1 MAKRDDDFSMTSLR
15 IHMYQN
21 EKWGRYHLP
30 WYKKFIEYLKND
42 FNVEVIN
49 YNKDGKTFSGKI
61 DLQVDIHGFGKN
73 PPLSDV
79 DMVVENLENNEF
91 FVLTFGKY
99 FTSYVVHYLKSD
111 KCIGILSGHF
121 SRRYMYEHLKKN
133 RLLHKLDKVHPW
145 FFGFF
150 QEFDVDKYRDIR
162 NSQETLNDKLYFK
175 GGGWKDNGDPY
186 RSVVRILYEK
196 GYLDPNYSSIT
207 TYLDE
212 LSKQNIAIS
221 HYMDL
226 NRFTHANK
234 SPGELC
240 YRDIEMMSIGVPYI
254 RVEYKSELHEA
265 FIPNY
270 HYIVIPREDAHRA
283 YDKDGDEGVAKLF
296 INKYNEVKDDHDFLK
311 FISNNQIK
319 WYDTYMRWPKSAELT
334 INKLKIKDWIK

>member
-1 MAKRDDDFSMTSLR
+1 MTKIR
-15 IHMYQN
+15 IHYISN
-21 EKWGRYHLP
+21 EKWGRYHQP
-30 WYKKFIEYLKND
+30 WFNKFSEYLKSM
-42 FNVEVIN
+42 FSVEVID
-49 YNKDGKTFSGKI
+49 YNLNGKTFSSRI
-61 DLQVDIHGFGKN
+61 NLQTEVGQFGKN

-79 DMVVENLENNEF
+79 DMIVENLENNKF
-91 FVLTFGKY
+91 FVLSFGKY

-111 KCIGILSGHF
+111 KCIGILCAHF
-121 SRRYMYEHLKKN
+121 SRRYMYEHLKRD

-150 QEFDVDKYRDIR
+150 QEFDVDKYRQIR
-162 NSQETLNDKLYFK
+162 DTQKKLNDKLYFK
-175 GGGWKDNGDPY
+175 GGGWKEGGDPY
-186 RSVVRILYEK
+186 RNVVRILYEK
-196 GYLDPNYSSIT
+196 GYLDPKYSSIT
-207 TYLDE
+207 TYLDN

-226 NRFTHANK
+226 NRFTKANK

-240 YRDIEMMSIGVPYI
+240 YRDMEMMSIGVPYI
-254 RVEYKSELHEA
+254 RIEYKSELHKA

-270 HYIVIPREDAHRA
+270 HYIVIPREEAHRA

-311 FISNNQIK
+311 FISKNQRE

-334 INKLKIKDWIK
+334 INKLNIKDWIK